1 MAVEPNTD
9 RPSEAG
15 ETPADAIRAA
25 REYGIDVSLLA
36 DNADRTVA
44 ERIERH
50 QIALDTARK
59 LRKASVR

>member
-1 MAVEPNTD
+1 MTVETNTD
-9 RPSEAG
+9 RPSEAA

-36 DNADRTVA
+36 DNVGRTVA

-59 LRKASVR
+59 LRKATIL

>member
-1 MAVEPNTD
+1 MAVERNTN
-9 RPSEAG
+9 RPSEAD

-25 REYGIDVSLLA
+25 RECGIDVSLLA
-36 DNADRTVA
+36 DNAGRTVA

-59 LRKASVR
+59 LRKATAL

>member
-1 MAVEPNTD
+1 MTVETNTD
-9 RPSEAG
+9 RPSEAA

-36 DNADRTVA
+36 DNAGRTVT

-59 LRKASVR
+59 LRKATLL